1 MTQET
6 TEVKEKSLNFVE
18 EVIEEAIAKG
28 KTRVQTRF
36 PPEPNGYLHIGHAKA
51 ICLDFG
57 VAQRYG
63 GVCNLRFDDTNPTK
77 EDVEYVDAIKEDIEW
92 LGFKWGAE
100 YYASDYFQQLWDFA
114 VRLIKQGKAYIDE
127 QTSEQIA
134 EQKGT
139 PTQAGIESPYRN
151 RPIEENLDL
160 FMKMTAGEIEEGRM
174 VLRAKIDMAS
184 SNMHFRDPIIYRV
197 VNHPHH
203 RTGDKWKVYPMYDF
217 AHGQSDYFEGVTHS
231 LCTLEFVPHRP
242 LYDLFVD
249 WVKEGVDESDE
260 RPRQYEFN
268 KLNLNYTLMSK
279 RNLLILVKEGLV
291 NGWDDP
297 RMPTLCGF
305 RRRGYSPESI
315 RSFVDKIGYTTYD
328 ALNDMALLES
338 AVRDDLN
345 KRATRVSAVL
355 DPVKLVITNYP
366 EGQVEAMEAVNNP
379 EDSESGTHTIEFSRE
394 LWMERDDFM
403 EDAPKK
409 YFRMTPGQEV
419 RLKNAYIV
427 KCTGCEKDEN
437 GRVTTV
443 YAEYDPESKTGM
455 PGSNRKVKG
464 TLHWVSCDHCIKA
477 EVRLYDRLWRVE
489 NPRDEMAAIRKATG
503 CEALEAMKQMINEDS
518 LKVLTECY
526 VEKFLAEAKPYDYL
540 QFQRIGYFNVDKEST
555 PEHLVFNRTVTL
567 KDTWAKINK

>member
-1 MTQET
+1 MANET
-6 TEVKEKSLNFVE
+6 LEVREKSLNFLE
-18 EVIEEAIAKG
+18 EIIEESIAKG

-57 VAQRYG
+57 VAKRYG

-77 EDVEYVDAIKEDIEW
+77 EDVEYVEAIKEDIKW
-92 LGFKWGAE
+92 LGFEWGEE

-114 VRLIKQGKAYIDE
+114 IRLIHAGKAYVDE

-139 PTQAGIESPYRN
+139 PTQAGTDSPYRN
-151 RPIEENLDL
+151 RPIEETLDL
-160 FMKMTAGEIEEGRM
+160 FMKMTRGEIEEGRM

-249 WVKEGVDESDE
+249 WVKEGVDPSDE

-315 RSFVDKIGYTTYD
+315 RNFVDKIGYTTYD

-338 AVRDDLN
+338 AVREDLN
-345 KRATRVSAVL
+345 KRATRVSAVI
-355 DPVKLVITNYP
+355 DPIKLVITNYP
-366 EGQVEAMEAVNNP
+366 EGQVETFEAINNP
-379 EDSESGTHTIEFSRE
+379 EDPESGTHTIEFGRE
-394 LWMERDDFM
+394 LWMEREDFM

-427 KCTGCEKDEN
+427 KCTGCEKDAEGN
-437 GRVTTV
+437 VTTV
-443 YAEYDPESKTGM
+443 YAEYDPETKTGL

-477 EVRLYDRLWRVE
+477 EVRLYDRLWKVE
-489 NPRDEMAAIRKATG
+489 NPRDEMAAIRKERG
-503 CEALEAMKQMINEDS
+503 CDALEAMKEMINEDS

-526 VEKFLAEAKPYDYL
+526 VEKSLADAKPYDYF
-540 QFQRIGYFNVDKEST
+540 QFQRIGYFNVDKDST
-555 PEHLVFNRTVTL
+555 ADHLIFNRTVAL
-567 KDTWAKINK
+567 KDSWAKQNK